1 MRGEESRFQQAIFPG
16 IPRHMYDF
24 PSNEWAQAYKD
35 AINAN
40 PEYKVHGKD
49 WTHGVVAFV
58 VKADPALHIDHDTAL
73 WLDVH
78 GGECREVKLMTA
90 EEAQAAAFV
99 IVLRGAVLIEQGAAP
114 ISAQAPIVIE
124 VDAATR
130 ITVKSEARTVDIPPL
145 AEGPESERAGE
156 ASDARAV

>member
-1 MRGEESRFQQAIFPG
+1 
-16 IPRHMYDF
+16 MYDF

-90 EEAQAAAFV
+90 EEAHAAAFV
-99 IVLRGAVLIEQGAAP
+99 IVAP
-114 ISAQAPIVIE
+114 YAMWKTIIKREIDPIK
-124 VDAATR
+124 AMMQNK
-130 ITVKSEARTVDIPPL
+130 VKLTKGHMPTIVRYVNSSRQLV
-145 AEGPESERAGE
+145 ESTSRVPTKFRDE
-156 ASDARAV
+156 